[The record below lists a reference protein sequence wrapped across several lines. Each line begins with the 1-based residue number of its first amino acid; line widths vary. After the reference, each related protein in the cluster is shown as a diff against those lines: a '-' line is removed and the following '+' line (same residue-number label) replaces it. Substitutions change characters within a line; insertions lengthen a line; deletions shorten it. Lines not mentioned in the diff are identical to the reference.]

1 MNSRYPQ
8 FRARYPDAVF
18 ETRAVRCADETT
30 RVLMME
36 DWYWRKLDLIT
47 SVDGAASLDE
57 ITDLCLRIA
66 QQTHERI
73 GQEFEE
79 AFYELFM
86 YYIWLNYHG
95 YLQYRYGIAN
105 RFWPDIHQRERDWPV
120 TLARSS
126 ERASD

>member
-1 MNSRYPQ
+1 MHY
-8 FRARYPDAVF
+8 ARYRAAYPDVTF
-18 ETRAVRCADETT
+18 ETRVILCADGIS
-30 RVLMME
+30 RVLTLE

-57 ITDLCLRIA
+57 ITRICLRTA
-66 QQTHERI
+66 QQTRDRV

-79 AFYELFM
+79 AFYELFVC
-86 YYIWLNYHG
+86 YIWLNYHG
-95 YLQYRYGIAN
+95 YLQYQYGIAN